1 MKTKAELTA
10 FAEGYLRCALYD
22 EHTGESIKGVDE
34 WVHWDMYEIHF
45 FGQDHAEE
53 VPEYA
58 LKMVA
63 YYYKR
68 HALSEPLFTTIVQQ

>member
-1 MKTKAELTA
+1 MKTKEEMVA

-34 WVHWDMYEIHF
+34 WVHWDEYDINF
-45 FGQDHAEE
+45 VGSDHAED

-58 LKMVA
+58 LMVLVYPEWKEVLPA
-63 YYYKR
+63 
-68 HALSEPLFTTIVQQ
+68 PVDTFIVQQ

>member
-22 EHTGESIKGVDE
+22 EHTGESIKGVDA
-34 WVHWDMYEIHF
+34 WVSWDEYDF
-45 FGQDHAEE
+45 NFVGADHAED

-58 LKMVA
+58 LMVVVYPEWKEVLPA
-63 YYYKR
+63 
-68 HALSEPLFTTIVQQ
+68 PLDTFIVQQ

>member
-1 MKTKAELTA
+1 MKTKEEMIA

-34 WVHWDMYEIHF
+34 WVHWDEYDINL
-45 FGQDHAEE
+45 FGQDHAED

-63 YYYKR
+63 YHYKDK
-68 HALSEPLFTTIVQQ
+68 SEPLFTTIVQQ

>member
-1 MKTKAELTA
+1 MKTKEEMVA

-34 WVHWDMYEIHF
+34 YVHWDMYEIHF
-45 FGQDHAEE
+45 FGQDLADD

>member
-1 MKTKAELTA
+1 MKTKEEMIA

-34 WVHWDMYEIHF
+34 YVHWDMYELHF
-45 FGQDHAEE
+45 FGQDCA
-53 VPEYA
+53 VDLPEYA
-58 LKMVA
+58 LKMVV

-68 HALSEPLFTTIVQQ
+68 LALSEPIFTTIVQQ

>member
-1 MKTKAELTA
+1 MKTKEEMVA
-10 FAEGYLRCALYD
+10 FAEGYLRCHLHD

-34 WVHWDMYEIHF
+34 WVSWDVYELHF
-45 FGQDHAEE
+45 FGQDCAED

-63 YYYKR
+63 YHHQHK
-68 HALSEPLFTTIVQQ
+68 ALTTPVFTTIVQQ

>member
-22 EHTGESIKGVDE
+22 EHTGESIKGVDA
-34 WVHWDMYEIHF
+34 WVSWDEYDF
-45 FGQDHAEE
+45 NFVGADHGVD

-58 LKMVA
+58 LMVLVYPEWKEVLPA
-63 YYYKR
+63 
-68 HALSEPLFTTIVQQ
+68 PLDAFIVQQ